1 VSAELVSFSA
11 VSLRY
16 RGVRAGSWHLDVP
29 DFRVSPGEIHLLA
42 GDNMS
47 GKSTFLRFLA
57 GMETDILAT
66 GEIRRFGA
74 PVVTGADLADLS
86 VMLSSEDIMFPELSV
101 EENVTL
107 GVDRPDLTPDWP
119 ESARKLFTD
128 AGVFGDKGLKSPLT
142 TLSSG
147 GMSIVKFC
155 RALVSRRPLVLMDE
169 VSSFL
174 DPERARLVLA
184 AAIEFARSGRA
195 FVIVS
200 HNARDREYLVEKFPT
215 KSYHISRHQDR
226 SVLTRLDSG
235 NA

>member
-1 VSAELVSFSA
+1 VSSELVSFLA
-11 VSLRY
+11 VALRY
-16 RGVRAGSWHLDVP
+16 RGVRAGSWHLEVS
-29 DFRVSPGEIHLLA
+29 DFRVGPGQIHLLT

-47 GKSTFLRFLA
+47 GKSTFVRFLA
-57 GMETDILAT
+57 GIETDIIAS
-66 GEIRRFGA
+66 GEIRRLGA
-74 PVVTGADLADLS
+74 PVATGADLADLS

-107 GVDRPDLTPDWP
+107 GVDRGDLTPDWP
-119 ESARKLFTD
+119 EAARKLFAD
-128 AGVFGDKGLKSPLT
+128 AGVFGDRGLKSPLA

-200 HNARDREYLVEKFPT
+200 HNVRDREYLVANFPT

-226 SVLTRLDSG
+226 SVLTRLDAG
-235 NA
+235 DA